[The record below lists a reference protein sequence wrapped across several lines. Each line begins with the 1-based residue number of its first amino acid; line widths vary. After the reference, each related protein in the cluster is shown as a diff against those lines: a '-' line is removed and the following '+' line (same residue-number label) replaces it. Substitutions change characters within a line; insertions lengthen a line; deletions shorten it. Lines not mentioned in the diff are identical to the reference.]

1 MSREIL
7 DFSNLIDEQFD
18 CADNSFNRFTEIFI
32 KTFLA

>member
-18 CADNSFNRFTEIFI
+18 CADSSFSRFTEF
-32 KTFLA
+32 FLRLF

>member
-18 CADNSFNRFTEIFI
+18 YAESSLGGFMEY
-32 KTFLA
+32 FLKLF